1 MSSDLGT
8 AAFHGERG
16 RVLRDL
22 HEVLMALK
30 LLPAVRTLG
39 ILGALRALR
48 ALGTLGTLEEL
59 RTLLDIVGTA
69 DMGDM
74 EGIGDSGDEATLGP
88 HCEGVGDIGVKA
100 IRFCQSKS
108 PTVKPSD
115 SKVMGFVHLQPSGV
129 NATGVVRP
137 RSPGLDPIHSRTTF
151 PIRHRP
157 IDPKLSVIFCHKDDG
172 TMGQCH
178 HPKDGAGGHRPP

>member
-8 AAFHGERG
+8 AAFPGERG

-39 ILGALRALR
+39 ILGALGALR

-59 RTLLDIVGTA
+59 RTLLDIENTA

-74 EGIGDSGDEATLGP
+74 EGIGDSGDEATLGLILWSTLTP
-88 HCEGVGDIGVKA
+88 NSLDI
-100 IRFCQSKS
+100 REDKS
-108 PTVKPSD
+108 HTHGSALTTLVTS
-115 SKVMGFVHLQPSGV
+115 MGSH
-129 NATGVVRP
+129 
-137 RSPGLDPIHSRTTF
+137 
-151 PIRHRP
+151 
-157 IDPKLSVIFCHKDDG
+157 
-172 TMGQCH
+172 
-178 HPKDGAGGHRPP
+178 